1 MNIRMPNKGAAPNR
15 RLRFGPA
22 PWSFG
27 FFMSPG
33 SAVGELGRSAT
44 ARLLMGE
51 ILCPQNTQKDADF
64 SFFSA
69 CSACSAGKVRI
80 CSGESGRHCR
90 LARQNWPGI
99 FGDMSTSS
107 PNQPDGANRRQP
119 LGFREHG
126 GEACVRGFTAAVAH
140 PGRSASAYA

>member
-1 MNIRMPNKGAAPNR
+1 MKFGLPNQTLERTGLG
-15 RLRFGPA
+15 LRVLPR
-22 PWSFG
+22 SFG
-27 FFMSPG
+27 FARVRTPV
-33 SAVGELGRSAT
+33 AQLYRSAT

-140 PGRSASAYA
+140 AGRSAKA